1 MAGLYIH
8 IPFCKQ
14 ACYYCDFHFSTN
26 HSYKNQMVEAIARE
40 IVLQNDYL
48 NGEPLD
54 TIYFGGG
61 TPSLLTGNDLNKI
74 LDAIHKNFSV
84 NKYPEISLEANPD
97 DLTFNKLVELHTLG
111 INRLSIGIQ
120 SFHDET
126 LASLNRVHT
135 SNDAINCLK
144 NARLTGFNNISIDL
158 IFAIPGR
165 TQEILENDLRIALDH
180 YPEHLSAYG
189 LTIEEKTV
197 FGNWNKKGKL
207 VQVDEEEAARQ
218 FDSLIF
224 TLESHG
230 YEHYEISNFCR
241 DQKYSRHNTSYW
253 KNINYLGIGP
263 GAHSYNGKSR
273 QYNISNNAKYMKFIE
288 RGSVP
293 CKVDF
298 LSKTDI
304 ANEYLLT
311 SLRTCWGC
319 NLDELQRLSGY
330 DLRVSQ
336 EKVINQLEKDDMV
349 RFVGNILYLTRKGKF
364 LADSIIMQLF
374 IA

>member
-26 HSYKNQMVEAIARE
+26 HSYKHQMVEAIARE

-48 NGEPLD
+48 DGEPLD

-61 TPSLLTGNDLNKI
+61 TPSMLTCHDLTKI
-74 LDAIHKNFSV
+74 LDTIHKNFSV
-84 NKYPEISLEANPD
+84 NKNPEISLEANPD

-207 VQVDEEEAARQ
+207 VQVDDEEAARQ

-288 RGSVP
+288 RGLVP
-293 CKVDF
+293 CEVDF

-336 EKVINQLEKDDMV
+336 EKVLNQLEKDDMV

-374 IA
+374 SA